1 MSTAPAGG
9 MVVAMPPSPAP
20 LAGPIAEP
28 AGLTCRRF
36 SKAKPIAA
44 RLGICSRT
52 LFRWANAGLIA
63 RHKINARVV
72 LFDETEVAAFVMAA
86 RVEAV
91 RPDSRA
97 DEGRTAFEK
106 PDRNRTDKSR

>member
-1 MSTAPAGG
+1 

-28 AGLTCRRF
+28 AGLACRRF

-52 LFRWANAGLIA
+52 LFRWADAGLIA

-72 LFDETEVAAFVMAA
+72 LFDETEVAAFVIAA

-91 RPDSRA
+91 RPESRA
-97 DEGRTAFEK
+97 GEAFPAFEM
-106 PDRNRTDKSR
+106 PDRNRTDKPRRLAV